1 MQKIQMS
8 LNKGK
13 IINILIQDSNLSD
26 TSKNKSNSVLR
37 RERKLRNDNISVS
50 NDDLVS

>member
-8 LNKGK
+8 LNRGTMY
-13 IINILIQDSNLSD
+13 NFLIQDSNLSD

-37 RERKLRNDNISVS
+37 RERKLRNDNMSVS